1 MHPNLPLETKMI
13 FFLGRGPSHHHHTP
27 HPSMPTVP
35 RPLLT
40 EILNTPLTI
49 IMIQN
54 IFILIHHM
62 VVETH
67 LHAFINKCI
76 GDDTKAAAPQNL
88 NCIKNNKAKYGEK
101 RSRPTRYHIY

>member
-1 MHPNLPLETKMI
+1 
-13 FFLGRGPSHHHHTP
+13 
-27 HPSMPTVP
+27 MPTVP